1 MKTCHV
7 CVLSREVWWRRLCG
21 GIGRHVICVRGFAQQ
36 ETEWGMCILLAG
48 IGVRSLVHALQW
60 VGWFYLVAN
69 SICALRVIAL
79 TVYCLG
85 KKRAHKVCI
94 LIILMCLC

>member
-1 MKTCHV
+1 V
-7 CVLSREVWWRRLCG
+7 
-21 GIGRHVICVRGFAQQ
+21 IGPHVICVRGFAQQ
-36 ETEWGMCILLAG
+36 GTAWGMCILLAG

-60 VGWFYLVAN
+60 VGWFYLVAY
-69 SICALRVIAL
+69 SMRIACHCAS

-94 LIILMCLC
+94 LIILMCLCLP